1 MYISRDLVRI
11 CLFVNTDRSCIIR
24 NIFISHMSLI
34 IILFLWWM
42 SLNLGN
48 LDTVVSFDVY
58 GLYIFWIKTLQH
70 IT

>member
-1 MYISRDLVRI
+1 
-11 CLFVNTDRSCIIR
+11 
-24 NIFISHMSLI
+24 MSLI

-58 GLYIFWIKTLQH
+58 GLYIFWIKNTAAYNLVLAF
-70 IT
+70 